1 MSGAGETEP
10 TRRRLE
16 GRLGELRAELD
27 RGRRMLAELE
37 ARGELLRDSVTR
49 IAGAV
54 QVLEEMVGEGIER
67 RTTDAGGGDPAWD
80 LGEPAER
87 RSLP

>member
-1 MSGAGETEP
+1 MSGAAETEP
-10 TRRRLE
+10 IRRRLE
-16 GRLGELRAELD
+16 TRLGELRAELD

-54 QVLEEMVGEGIER
+54 QVLEEMVGEGGGEVGEEEDR
-67 RTTDAGGGDPAWD
+67 DAPPA
-80 LGEPAER
+80 G
-87 RSLP
+87 